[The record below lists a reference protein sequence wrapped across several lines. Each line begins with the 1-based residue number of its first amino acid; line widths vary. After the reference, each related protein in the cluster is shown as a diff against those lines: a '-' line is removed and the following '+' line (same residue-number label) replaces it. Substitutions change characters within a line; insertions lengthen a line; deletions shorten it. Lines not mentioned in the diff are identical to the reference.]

1 MTTTNNKSRKLD
13 EYYQATAQRL
23 KNYPELRARFAAAV
37 LEQNDLICQLD
48 QEPCAAIVQYKE
60 KTSRASET
68 MTQPEAYQEQID
80 RCHKD
85 LYRVN
90 RVIDQ
95 LEKILQK
102 MDYAIATLNRDEL
115 EVLSLRFWGKET
127 VFAPCPPRKQ
137 NREEVLRD
145 GCGRLLV
152 GEHPQGL
159 KWKELEEYGY
169 SESNARKIC
178 ARAQWKIRGIIFP
191 CRQDEG
197 TGIIAVE

>member
-1 MTTTNNKSRKLD
+1 MTIRKLD

-37 LEQNDLICQLD
+37 LEQNDLLCQLEQD
-48 QEPCAAIVQYKE
+48 PAAAIVQYKE

-68 MTQPEAYQEQID
+68 LTQPEAYHDQMDQC
-80 RCHKD
+80 RKD

-95 LEKILQK
+95 LEQILHK
-102 MDYAIATLNRDEL
+102 MDYAIATLSREEF
-115 EVLSLRFWGKET
+115 EVLSLRFWGQET
-127 VFAPCPPRKQ
+127 RFAPCPSRKQ
-137 NREEVLRD
+137 NRDEVLRD

-159 KWKELEEYGY
+159 KWKEFEEYGY

-178 ARAQWKIRGIIFP
+178 AKAQWKIRGIIFP

-197 TGIIAVE
+197 TGVIAVE

>member
-37 LEQNDLICQLD
+37 LEQNDLLCQLD
-48 QEPCAAIVQYKE
+48 QDPAAAIVQYKE

-68 MTQPEAYQEQID
+68 LTQPEAYQEQMD
-80 RCHKD
+80 RCRKD
-85 LYRVN
+85 LYRMN

-95 LEKILQK
+95 LEKLLHK
-102 MDYAIATLNRDEL
+102 MDYAIATLSREEF

-127 VFAPCPPRKQ
+127 RFAPCPSRKQ
-137 NREEVLRD
+137 NRDEVLRD

-159 KWKELEEYGY
+159 KWEELEAYGY
-169 SESNARKIC
+169 GRTTAIRIC
-178 ARAQWKIRGIIFP
+178 ARAQWKVRNIIFP